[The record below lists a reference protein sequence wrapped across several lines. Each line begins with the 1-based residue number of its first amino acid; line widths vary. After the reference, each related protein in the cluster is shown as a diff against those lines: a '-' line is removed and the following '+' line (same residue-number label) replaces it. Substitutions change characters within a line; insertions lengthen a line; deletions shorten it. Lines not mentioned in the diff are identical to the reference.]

1 LSLTPREHLM
11 HCGSDDRSHRKGS
24 GLSEKKTK
32 GSVNEKELVRR
43 APEAAKEILSL
54 SGSVALNRI
63 LALEHPEEFVRNM
76 AHVDLYWLVKK
87 IGEEDALPIL
97 QMASSAQWVFLL
109 DLELWKK
116 DRLDLRQVSDWMG
129 RLLQADPDRLV
140 RWLLS
145 EGEYFTYFY
154 LSRMLQVEFKSKD
167 EMEDVGEGFFTLDG
181 IHYLRILDPEH
192 EEVLRNLLPHLAS
205 KDYTRYQSILMGLSG
220 VAPAEVE
227 EEMYRRRNVRLS
239 EDGFLPHEEA
249 VSVYTVLKKDL
260 LKEKPSAA
268 PLAYSRSSQEE
279 RAEAPL
285 MPILHVSDNHLMVE
299 AMRRSK
305 DRLLLDRIG
314 LEFAGL
320 CSQVFSAEGVFENT
334 PEALLRTVRKAA
346 GYVNVGLERWCG
358 RDLALCEKV
367 LRENTLLDLFRSGF
381 SLALELRWET
391 EQWLKTA
398 WFARRGFRPA
408 FWEEEWGATLVGVVQ
423 KRPLLFER
431 SRKEEPYRTFESLD
445 EVETCR
451 KTMRRLM
458 VLDRLLAR
466 LVDRHPLEEKWSKDP
481 LFTFHSLLFNYWA
494 RKQLG
499 FPPGFAPLSLDQVR
513 DLFRLVR
520 SGAQQP
526 PFEMPGFK
534 EVFVRDFMACV
545 PDVGSADED
554 LLEDTLGILWDKFT
568 EEYALVGTADLDGR
582 FLRFILSSPSRA
594 SGPR

>member
-1 LSLTPREHLM
+1 LSLTLRKHLM
-11 HCGSDDRSHRKGS
+11 HCGFDDGLNRKGS
-24 GLSEKKTK
+24 ALSEKKTK
-32 GSVNEKELVRR
+32 GPVNEKGLVRR
-43 APEAAKEILSL
+43 EPEAAKEILSL

-63 LALEHPEEFVRNM
+63 LALENPEEFVRNM

-97 QMASSAQWVFLL
+97 QMASSDQWAFLL

-116 DRLDLRQVSDWMG
+116 DRLDMRQASDWMG

-145 EGEYFTYFY
+145 DGEYFTYLY
-154 LSRMLQVEFKSKD
+154 LSRNLQVEFKSKD
-167 EMEDVGEGFFTLDG
+167 EMEEMEEGFITLDG

-192 EEVLRNLLPHLAS
+192 EEVLRNLLQHLAS
-205 KDYTRYQSILMGLSG
+205 KDYLRYQSILMGLSG
-220 VAPAEVE
+220 VAPGEVE

-239 EDGFLPHEEA
+239 EDGFLPYEDA

-260 LKEKPSAA
+260 LKERPSA
-268 PLAYSRSSQEE
+268 PLVHPGLAGEDRT
-279 RAEAPL
+279 EAPL
-285 MPILHVSDNHLMVE
+285 MPILHVSDNHVMVE
-299 AMRRSK
+299 AMRRSG
-305 DRLLLDRIG
+305 DPLLLSRIG

-320 CSQVFSAEGVFENT
+320 CSQVFSAEGVSENT
-334 PEALLRTVRKAA
+334 PEALVRTVRKAA
-346 GYVNVGLERWCG
+346 GYVNVGLERWCR

-367 LRENTLLDLFRSGF
+367 LRENTLVDLFRSGF

-423 KRPLLFER
+423 KRPLLFDR
-431 SRKEEPYRTFESLD
+431 SRREEPYRAFESLE

-451 KTMRRLM
+451 KTVHRLM
-458 VLDRLLAR
+458 VLDRLLQR

-499 FPPGFAPLSLDQVR
+499 FAPGFSPLTLDQVR
-513 DLFRLVR
+513 DLFKLVR
-520 SGAQQP
+520 SDAQKP
-526 PFEMPGFK
+526 PFAMPGFR
-534 EVFVRDFMACV
+534 EVFVKDFMACV
-545 PDVGSADED
+545 PDVGSADQA

-568 EEYALVGTADLDGR
+568 EEYALVGIADLDGKY
-582 FLRFILSSPSRA
+582 LRFILSSPSPA